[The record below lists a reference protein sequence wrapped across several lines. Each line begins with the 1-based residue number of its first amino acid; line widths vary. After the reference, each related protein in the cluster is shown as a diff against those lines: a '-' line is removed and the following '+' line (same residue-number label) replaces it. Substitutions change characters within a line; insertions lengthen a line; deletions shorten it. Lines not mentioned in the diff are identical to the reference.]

1 MRRAWTTVLLLGCTR
16 APAHATQLAGTGQDV
31 AIESTHAGLDEP
43 TLTALRAAMAASGTL
58 YWRLSGPEGPRCE
71 PWHLEPDAADPSRGQ
86 LVHHA
91 APLHFRY
98 RYQLGED
105 QLQLAGPERERDLTP
120 VPGAVGVASL
130 ALPCVF
136 SGMSFTPD
144 SKADP
149 RRLIL
154 AGRER
159 WFLDLD
165 HCTTADP
172 DPSVTAPGELRPL
185 GCASALAD
193 PQAREYAEHTGPPG
207 PAALRLL
214 TARTVWL
221 LRRRDDRTTCEAWRR
236 ESTDERR
243 GTLTLQHRDEHGPRT
258 LAYGY
263 AIAGDNLTL
272 LGPHEF
278 RRLRKPPGELARA
291 GGCLLTRTLHLR
303 ADTLTHGDDPW
314 YLRRRDCEHARRNH
328 LAPNPDPDC
337 GAAPL
342 AASKPQ

>member
-1 MRRAWTTVLLLGCTR
+1 MRRAWLTLVLLGCTR
-16 APAHATQLAGTGQDV
+16 APAHPTQLAGSEQNV

-43 TLTALRAAMAASGTL
+43 TLTALRAAMTTSGTL
-58 YWRLSGPEGPRCE
+58 YWRLPGQDRPRCE
-71 PWHLEPDAADPSRGQ
+71 PWQFEPDADDPARGR

-105 QLQLAGPERERDLTP
+105 QLQLSAPERDRDLQP
-120 VPGAVGVASL
+120 VPGADGVASL

-144 SKADP
+144 STADA

-165 HCTTADP
+165 HCAAADP
-172 DPSVTAPGELRPL
+172 DPAITAPGELRPL

-193 PQAREYAEHTGPPG
+193 ANTREYAEHTGPPG
-207 PAALRLL
+207 PAAARLL
-214 TARTVWL
+214 AARTIWL
-221 LRRRDDRTTCEAWRR
+221 LRRRDDRTTCERWRR

-263 AIAGDNLTL
+263 AISGDNLTL

-278 RRLRKPPGELARA
+278 RRLQKPPGELARA
-291 GGCLLTRTLHLR
+291 GGCLLTRPLR
-303 ADTLTHGDDPW
+303 RFGDNLSLADDPW
-314 YLRRRDCEHARRNH
+314 YLRRRDCEHARRDH
-328 LAPNPDPDC
+328 RPPRPDPDC

-342 AASKPQ
+342 APSKPQ

>member
-16 APAHATQLAGTGQDV
+16 APNHPNQLAGDPQDV
-31 AIESTHAGLDEP
+31 AIESTQPGLDEP
-43 TLTALRAAMAASGTL
+43 TLTTLRATMAASGTL
-58 YWRLSGPEGPRCE
+58 YWRLQGPYGPRCE
-71 PWHLEPDAADPSRGQ
+71 LWSFEPDPDDPGRGR

-98 RYQLGED
+98 RYQLQAD
-105 QLQLAGPERERDLTP
+105 QLQLASPERERDLTP
-120 VPGAVGVASL
+120 VPGADGVTSL

-136 SGMSFTPD
+136 SGLSFTPD
-144 SKADP
+144 DKAAP

-159 WFLDLD
+159 WFLDPER
-165 HCTTADP
+165 CAAADP
-172 DPSVTAPGELRPL
+172 NPNITTPGELRPL

-193 PQAREYAEHTGPPG
+193 PLAREYAEHTGPPG

-214 TARTVWL
+214 KTKTLWL
-221 LRRRDDRTTCEAWRR
+221 LRRRDDHTTCEPWRR

-243 GTLTLQHRDEHGPRT
+243 GTLTLRHRDEHGPRT

-263 AIAGDNLTL
+263 AISGDNLTL

-291 GGCLLTRTLHLR
+291 GGCLLTRPLR
-303 ADTLTHGDDPW
+303 LQGDTLTLGDDPW
-314 YLRRRDCEHARRNH
+314 YLRRRDCEQARHSNP
-328 LAPNPDPDC
+328 APHPDPDC
-337 GAAPL
+337 GT
-342 AASKPQ
+342 SKPQ